1 MVSSAETAVRRPL
14 RPGRPYHARMP
25 AAGAAAGGHA
35 PHILYLEDEA
45 AIALLYRLALE
56 AAGYRITIAP
66 DAALGLAAAGRLRP
80 DLVLVDYHLPD
91 RNGVDVVRALRAEPA
106 TAQVPIVILSNDD
119 APAVVRAAK
128 AAGATEVLTKILWRP
143 PRLIE
148 ALPGWL
154 GAPPG
159 AGD

>member
-1 MVSSAETAVRRPL
+1 MAGAE
-14 RPGRPYHARMP
+14 P
-25 AAGAAAGGHA
+25 AAGAKAGGA
-35 PHILYLEDEA
+35 VGAHILYLEDEA

-56 AAGYRITIAP
+56 AAGYRITIAV
-66 DAALGLAAAGRLRP
+66 DAASGVAAAPEIRP

-106 TAQVPIVILSNDD
+106 TRSVPIIILSNDD
-119 APAVVRAAK
+119 APAVIRDAT

-154 GAPPG
+154 GAAPA
-159 AGD
+159 AGT

>member
-1 MVSSAETAVRRPL
+1 MGGPEAPEGA
-14 RPGRPYHARMP
+14 GE
-25 AAGAAAGGHA
+25 AGAGS

-66 DAALGLAAAGRLRP
+66 DAATGLAAASALCP

-91 RNGVDVVRALRAEPA
+91 RSGVEVVRALRAEPA
-106 TAQVPIVILSNDD
+106 TARVPIIILSNDD
-119 APAVVRAAK
+119 APQVVRTAQ

-154 GAPPG
+154 GARPG
-159 AGD
+159 PSG